1 VEVVL
6 LRGDLL
12 DHHRLLH
19 CSYIECARELRFQ
32 LPFSE
37 LDPDYS
43 ERLDEHLDRVS
54 AALGGREGIWDSTQE
69 VLGEVFSRG
78 DGKLNNEELCR
89 ILDSRDEFRVA
100 PFLRLLDVYIDKL
113 DAATV
118 DRIRAELTGL
128 VGFLSSEPTP
138 EPPPTGG

>member
-1 VEVVL
+1 VGIFSITTVYYT
-6 LRGDLL
+6 
-12 DHHRLLH
+12 

-37 LDPDYS
+37 IDPDYS
-43 ERLDEHLDRVS
+43 ERLDQHLDRVS

-89 ILDSRDEFRVA
+89 ILDSRDEFRVRRSCA
-100 PFLRLLDVYIDKL
+100 CWTSTSTSWTPPRS
-113 DAATV
+113 
-118 DRIRAELTGL
+118 TGS
-128 VGFLSSEPTP
+128 GPS
-138 EPPPTGG
+138 